1 MAHLGPHLYT
11 EESNDI
17 VEPATDVFEIDDFTS
32 PSDWEKVVMSSN
44 LQQTEHKIR
53 YLLHLAVPRNKKY
66 SNHLSYLLIIH
77 FVVCSE
83 TRTCYSRMGDQ

>member
-11 EESNDI
+11 EDSNDI

-44 LQQTEHKIR
+44 LQQTEQKII
-53 YLLHLAVPRNKKY
+53 AEQEVFK
-66 SNHLSYLLIIH
+66 SSIILIDYT
-77 FVVCSE
+77 FCSL
-83 TRTCYSRMGDQ
+83 

>member
-11 EESNDI
+11 EDSNEI

-44 LQQTEHKIR
+44 LQQIKFKITQVATMD
-53 YLLHLAVPRNKKY
+53 YQDNLQSVAIYPN
-66 SNHLSYLLIIH
+66 
-77 FVVCSE
+77 
-83 TRTCYSRMGDQ
+83 

>member
-11 EESNDI
+11 EDSNEI

-44 LQQTEHKIR
+44 LQQIEPKI
-53 YLLHLAVPRNKKY
+53 
-66 SNHLSYLLIIH
+66 I
-77 FVVCSE
+77 
-83 TRTCYSRMGDQ
+83 

>member
-11 EESNDI
+11 EDSNDI

-53 YLLHLAVPRNKKY
+53 YLLHLAVPRNIKF
-66 SNHLSYLLIIH
+66 LIFKSSIILIDYT
-77 FVVCSE
+77 FCSL
-83 TRTCYSRMGDQ
+83 

>member
-11 EESNDI
+11 EDSNEI

-44 LQQTEHKIR
+44 LRQI
-53 YLLHLAVPRNKKY
+53 
-66 SNHLSYLLIIH
+66 
-77 FVVCSE
+77 
-83 TRTCYSRMGDQ
+83 